1 MSKPPVSGGRTR
13 WHSLRNE
20 RAVAR
25 ERSPAPYPHTL
36 WKHRV
41 TAREANTVHSTTRS
55 ERVSLTFDG
64 QTGLRVFRALWR
76 TDPTPETLFYLQEWP
91 HALRGSGTARRR
103 CDAVRDAVSPAG
115 LVVAALLATL
125 MEPATYWP
133 DLDAVAVRTLPE
145 VRDRD
150 R

>member
-1 MSKPPVSGGRTR
+1 
-13 WHSLRNE
+13 
-20 RAVAR
+20 
-25 ERSPAPYPHTL
+25 
-36 WKHRV
+36 V
-41 TAREANTVHSTTRS
+41 TAREANILNGSMRTR

-125 MEPATYWP
+125 IEPTTYWP
-133 DLDAVAVRTLPE
+133 DLDTVAVHTLPE
-145 VRDRD
+145 VSHRDR
-150 R
+150 

>member
-1 MSKPPVSGGRTR
+1 M
-13 WHSLRNE
+13 
-20 RAVAR
+20 
-25 ERSPAPYPHTL
+25 
-36 WKHRV
+36 
-41 TAREANTVHSTTRS
+41 TAREANILNGSMRTR

-64 QTGLRVFRALWR
+64 Q

-125 MEPATYWP
+125 IEPATYWP
-133 DLDAVAVRTLPE
+133 DLDTVAVHTLPE
-145 VRDRD
+145 VSHRDR
-150 R
+150 

>member
-1 MSKPPVSGGRTR
+1 
-13 WHSLRNE
+13 
-20 RAVAR
+20 
-25 ERSPAPYPHTL
+25 
-36 WKHRV
+36 V
-41 TAREANTVHSTTRS
+41 TAREANILNGSMRTR

-125 MEPATYWP
+125 IEPATYWP

-145 VRDRD
+145 VTHRDR
-150 R
+150 